1 MHNNLINKNIK
12 INRKVFVPTGTTGL
26 LIDSALKQIK
36 KNHLK
41 ILDVGCGSGVIGISI
56 YKSLKQKN
64 KIYFSD
70 ISRHACKNTLE
81 NCKKFK
87 IKCEVRQGDNLVPWK
102 NETFDYIISD
112 IAAISKEISN
122 FTNWYKNC
130 ENNSGIDGTKHVI
143 KFIKTVRNNLNKK
156 GSFIFPI
163 ISLSNERKIL
173 YYLKRNFKNIKKI
186 KSQIWPMPKEII
198 NKEKLLYKLK
208 KKSVINF
215 ENKMGILTFKTDIY
229 CVKK

>member
-1 MHNNLINKNIK
+1 MNNNLINKNIK
-12 INRKVFVPTGTTGL
+12 VNRKVFVPTGTTRL

-70 ISRHACKNTLE
+70 ISSHACENTLE

-130 ENNSGIDGTKHVI
+130 ENN
-143 KFIKTVRNNLNKK
+143 
-156 GSFIFPI
+156 
-163 ISLSNERKIL
+163 
-173 YYLKRNFKNIKKI
+173 
-186 KSQIWPMPKEII
+186 
-198 NKEKLLYKLK
+198 
-208 KKSVINF
+208 
-215 ENKMGILTFKTDIY
+215 
-229 CVKK
+229 